1 MQDDCGPKACERF
14 ALLNTA
20 PAMRYQVCFI
30 FLLFYSKKHVG
41 IDNNPDVAVRGLLRV
56 YTYSGLLYQSSGQQT
71 LVLVSGFTLDN
82 IPGVR
87 GVRGSQGLFHFPGP
101 VLEEAEVW
109 GTYIY
114 PDWLTCVSVS
124 PVHRD

>member
-20 PAMRYQVCFI
+20 PAMRYQVCFM
-30 FLLFYSKKHVG
+30 FLVFDSKHVR
-41 IDNNPDVAVRGLLRV
+41 IDNNPDVTVRGLLRV
-56 YTYSGLLYQSSGQQT
+56 YRYSGLFYQSSDQQT
-71 LVLVSGFTLDN
+71 LVLVSGFKLDN

-114 PDWLTCVSVS
+114 PDWLTCVSVG